1 MRYLGGRDATI
12 NDLESALGVESDCD
26 GDSMGV
32 GLESL
37 TVEERE
43 EETRAVFITGS
54 FSACVRFLPSS
65 SVGRNNE
72 SCSWKSL
79 FFYRCTDV
87 ILFAPLKSQGA
98 DSRLRYIH
106 KRTAG
111 AKPPPCSPK
120 SIYVLAKLVG
130 QHSTKRLTHDFDV
143 ST

>member
-1 MRYLGGRDATI
+1 MKYLEGQNATT
-12 NDLESALGVESDCD
+12 NDLEGALGVESDCD

-32 GLESL
+32 GLGTL
-37 TVEERE
+37 TMEERE
-43 EETRAVFITGS
+43 EGTRAVFITGS

-65 SVGRNNE
+65 SVGRINE

-106 KRTAG
+106 KRTVA

-120 SIYVLAKLVG
+120 SIYVIAKLVG
-130 QHSTKRLTHDFDV
+130 QPSTKRLTHDFDV